1 MNKELLIK
9 KWLDHDLT
17 PAELEE
23 FKSLEDYNE
32 LVKIQDIVEGYKAP
46 VFNKDKIWIGLQKDV
61 LQKSARPVKW
71 LRTISSV
78 AAVLLISFGLLFFSG
93 ILNHSYQTGASEL
106 ISFQLPDDSKV
117 DLNANSNIEHS
128 KFNWTSKRLIKL
140 DGEAYFKVTPGE
152 SFKVKTASGEVTVLG
167 TEFNVL
173 QRPGIFEV
181 VCYEGSVSVSSTNH
195 QIILKPGEGFR
206 MLGENVSQL
215 RTQDLS
221 PSWLNNESSFDS
233 LPLHLVIDELERQ
246 YNIVIR
252 SEDVD
257 TNQKYTGSF
266 THDNLNL
273 ALKSVLTPFNLSF
286 EIINEEIVLS
296 GE

>member
-1 MNKELLIK
+1 MDKELLIK

-17 PAELEE
+17 SAELEE
-23 FKSLEDYNE
+23 FQSLEDYHE
-32 LVKIQDIVEGYKAP
+32 LVKIQDGIKGYKAP
-46 VFNKDKIWIGLQKDV
+46 SFDQAKVWEELHETVSPKPA
-61 LQKSARPVKW
+61 ARFKW
-71 LRTISSV
+71 LRTVSAV
-78 AAVLLISFGLLFFSG
+78 AAVVMISFGLLFFSD
-93 ILNHSYQTGASEL
+93 ILNQSYQTRASESL
-106 ISFQLPDDSKV
+106 TFELPDNSKV
-117 DLNANSNIEHS
+117 NLNANSVLKHS
-128 KFNWTSKRLIKL
+128 KLSWDANRLTSL

-152 SFKVKTASGEVTVLG
+152 SFKVATESGEVTVLG

-181 VCYEGSVSVSSTNH
+181 VCYEGSVSVSASGYER
-195 QIILKPGEGFR
+195 ILKPGEGIRF
-206 MLGENVSQL
+206 LGEDFSEI
-215 RTQDLS
+215 RTADRT

-233 LPLHLVIDELERQ
+233 LPLHYVLNELQRQ
-246 YNIVIR
+246 YDVVINT
-252 SEDVD
+252 EAID

-266 THDNLNL
+266 THDNLDL